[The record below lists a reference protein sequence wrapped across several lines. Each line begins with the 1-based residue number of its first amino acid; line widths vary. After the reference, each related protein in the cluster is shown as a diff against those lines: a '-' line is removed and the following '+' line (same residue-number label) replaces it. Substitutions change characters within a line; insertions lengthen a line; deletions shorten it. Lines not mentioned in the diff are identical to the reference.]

1 MKTVQPNPKAFAEL
15 ISGQVDD
22 EPIVMVNLLKF
33 KQEADYASLGSSHKD
48 SQLKL
53 TGKQAY
59 ELYGEHVVEMIEDVG
74 GKLLWQGTARFTFI
88 APEDESWDEV
98 VLVLYPSRAAF
109 LQMVTSGLYQK
120 VVHHRDAALD
130 DSRLVE
136 TQPAN
141 MG

>member
-15 ISGQVDD
+15 ISGQADD

-74 GKLLWQGTARFTFI
+74 GKVLWQGTARFTFI

-98 VLVLYPSRAAF
+98 VLVQYPSRAAF

-136 TQPAN
+136 TQPTN
-141 MG
+141 IG